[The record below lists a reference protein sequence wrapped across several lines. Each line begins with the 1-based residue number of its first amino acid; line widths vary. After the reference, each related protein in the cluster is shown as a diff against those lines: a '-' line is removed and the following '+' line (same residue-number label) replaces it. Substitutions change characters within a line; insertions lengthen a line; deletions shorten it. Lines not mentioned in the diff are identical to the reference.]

1 MLNRQILPWVAG
13 AFCWLVLGLA
23 VADETRAQ
31 QSLSIDAFV
40 GQWQGMG
47 VASGES
53 GYFLDETVRD
63 LDVTIR
69 GDNSG
74 FTVDWTTVV
83 RKGPV
88 GDRKVERKETS
99 VTFQPSPQPNVFQST
114 DSGDLFAGESLT
126 WARLDRQTL
135 VVYHLV
141 LNEEGAMELSRY
153 SRTLLGGGMELE
165 FTRLRDGEPVRSVEG
180 QLIKVAQ

>member
-1 MLNRQILPWVAG
+1 MISRRFLPWVAG
-13 AFCWLVLGLA
+13 AFCWLVLGVVSSTEA
-23 VADETRAQ
+23 QETVP
-31 QSLSIDAFV
+31 IDAFV

-63 LDVTIR
+63 LDVKIS

-74 FTVDWTTVV
+74 FTVDWTTIV

-88 GDRKVERKETS
+88 GERKVERKETS
-99 VTFQPSPQPNVFQST
+99 VTFKPSPRPNVFQST
-114 DSGDLFAGESLT
+114 AGGDIYGSDGLT

-135 VVYHLV
+135 VIYRLV
-141 LNEEGAMELSRY
+141 LNDEGAMELSRY

>member
-1 MLNRQILPWVAG
+1 MTDRRILPLLAG
-13 AFCWLVLGLA
+13 VFCWLVVGFA
-23 VADETRAQ
+23 AEARAQ
-31 QSLSIDAFV
+31 DTLPVDAFV

-53 GYFLDETVRD
+53 GHYIDESVRD

-69 GDNSG
+69 GDNDR
-74 FTVDWTTVV
+74 FTVDWTTVL

-88 GDRKVERKETS
+88 GAREVERKETS
-99 VTFQPSPQPNVFQST
+99 VTFEPSPRPSVFRAT
-114 DSGDLFAGESLT
+114 AGGDIYGSDGLT
-126 WARLDRQTL
+126 WARIDRQTL
-135 VVYHLV
+135 VIYRLV
-141 LNEEGAMELSRY
+141 LNDDGAMELSRY